1 MMSNIDIHYI
11 RGLRKGEI
19 IPNDI
24 YFNKTLL
31 IKAGTKIDDTILR
44 NLKSWGITKLN
55 SLYIKTEKDENNK
68 NEELIQPFETV
79 VKKKEK
85 IYYSKELFDIKKL
98 FFESL
103 QNVVSEARYGLILNS
118 DTKISWLENLFISS
132 LLNTD
137 IAIALY
143 NLKNKDPYSYYHT
156 FDVFLLGSLLA
167 EKCGIRDV
175 RSFAMGCLLHDIGKL
190 DIDNELL
197 HKEGALSKA
206 EFDEIQKHTLYGID
220 FIVKHK
226 IIGPFLDIVKYHHE
240 RLDGTGYPDGLKGED
255 LTEEVRLLGV
265 IDTYS
270 ALTLQRAY
278 REAFPAKKAFE
289 LLLSKGNKFDIK
301 YVIKLMELINI
312 YPTSSIVNL
321 SNGKKARIRYVHD
334 NQPYF
339 PILEELGTSKV
350 YQLPLNFSVTIS
362 RFVKWDQ
369 VVDNSEDDSI
379 DKKEIYWNYFSASVI
394 SGNMEEAVN
403 FYNLLTEGLE
413 INNIFID
420 VIVRLIIDIETKKLE
435 GELSTGEEHDAFIR
449 IKDLLVNNLK

>member
-1 MMSNIDIHYI
+1 MSNIDIQYI
-11 RGLRKGEI
+11 RGLKKGEV

-31 IKAGTKIDDTILR
+31 IKAGTQIDDMILK

-55 SLYIKTEKDENNK
+55 SLYIKNDNHPD
-68 NEELIQPFETV
+68 EELLQSYQTA

-85 IYYSKELFDIKKL
+85 IFYSKELFDIKKL

-103 QNVVSEARYGLILNS
+103 QYVVSETRYGLILNS
-118 DTKISWLENLFISS
+118 DTNISWLENLFISS
-132 LLNTD
+132 LLNTE
-137 IAIALY
+137 ISIALF
-143 NLKNKDPYSYYHT
+143 NLKKKDPYSYYHT

-167 EKCGIRDV
+167 EKSGIKDV

-190 DIDNELL
+190 DIGNELL
-197 HKEGALSKA
+197 QKEGALSKA

-226 IIGPFLDIVKYHHE
+226 IIGPFLDIVKSHHE
-240 RLDGTGYPDGLKGED
+240 RLDGTGYPEGLKGDD
-255 LTEEVRLLGV
+255 LSEEVRLLGV
-265 IDTYS
+265 VDTYS

-278 REAFPAKKAFE
+278 REAFPAKKAIE
-289 LLLSKGNKFDIK
+289 LLLSKGNKYDIK

-312 YPTSSIVNL
+312 YPTSSIVKL
-321 SNGKKARIRYVHD
+321 SNGKKARIRFVND

-339 PILEELGTSKV
+339 PILEEIGTRKV

-362 RFVKWDQ
+362 RFVEWDQ
-369 VVDNSEDDSI
+369 VVDTSGEDSI
-379 DKKEIYWNYFSASVI
+379 DKKELYWNYFSSNLI
-394 SGNMEEAVN
+394 SGNMEEALN
-403 FYNLLTEGLE
+403 FYNLLTDGLG

-420 VIVRLIIDIETKKLE
+420 VIVRLIKEIESKKLE
-435 GELSTGEEHDAFIR
+435 GELSTGEEHDAFLR
-449 IKDLLVNNLK
+449 IKDILVTNLK